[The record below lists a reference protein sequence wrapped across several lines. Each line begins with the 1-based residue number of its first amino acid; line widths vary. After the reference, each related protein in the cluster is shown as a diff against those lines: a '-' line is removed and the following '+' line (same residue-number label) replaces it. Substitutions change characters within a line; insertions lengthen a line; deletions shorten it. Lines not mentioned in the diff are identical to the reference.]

1 MNRRLARA
9 IVVAVGVVLV
19 GMSPA
24 SGAKHTL
31 RDEIGDQRGDARFDI
46 KKVRVTHSHQRVKF
60 VVDTR
65 GQGPDGVDIFV
76 DTRKDR
82 HGPEF
87 FIAWEGDI
95 ASIVH
100 VMRSTTSWRSHGSDL
115 WCRDAR
121 AHWGSGHNPTI
132 SVPRSCLASRGKE
145 PRAIRVNV
153 ESVSFRLRLF
163 ADAAIAPHQW
173 STRWIRSS

>member
-1 MNRRLARA
+1 MNRILDRA

-24 SGAKHTL
+24 SGTRGTL

-76 DTRKDR
+76 DTRRHR

-87 FIAWEGDI
+87 FIGWEGDV

-100 VMRSTTSWRSHGSDL
+100 VKRATSWRSHGSDL
-115 WCRDAR
+115 RCLGAR

-132 SVPRSCLASRGKE
+132 SVPRSCLASRGHE

-173 STRWIRSS
+173 SSRWIRSS